1 MVIRKFQDSDLNQI
15 IELFENAFELEKI
28 NEDKCK
34 EKLNYLLKSNKY
46 IIYVIDDNSMI
57 LGACVIY
64 LHTDPFDR
72 DFATL
77 WYFAIKEDCK
87 GKGLGTSLLNFVKKD
102 LEKYNLDSLI
112 LTTSNQNIACQ
123 KASEKASFQK
133 RLSYKILYSK

>member
-1 MVIRKFQDSDLNQI
+1 MIIRKFQDNDLTQI
-15 IELFENAFELEKI
+15 IDLFENAFEIKQI
-28 NEDKCK
+28 SKDKCK
-34 EKLNYLLKSNKY
+34 EKLNLLLKSNKY
-46 IIYVIDDNSMI
+46 IIYVIDDNSII
-57 LGACVIY
+57 LGASVVY

-77 WYFAIKEDCK
+77 WYFAIKDDYK